1 MKCFNGGAATLNALQ
16 GKLYVGVVV
25 YSSSGVVYSSS
36 WPEKWPARPW
46 ILCYVLDI

>member
-16 GKLYVGVVV
+16 GKLYVG
-25 YSSSGVVYSSS
+25 GVVYSSS